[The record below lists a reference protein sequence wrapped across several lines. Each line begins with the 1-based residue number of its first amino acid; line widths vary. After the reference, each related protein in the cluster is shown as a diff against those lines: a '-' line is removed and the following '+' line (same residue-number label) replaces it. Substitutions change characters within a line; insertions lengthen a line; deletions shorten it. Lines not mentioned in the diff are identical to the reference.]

1 MKMGRFGKCGVA
13 TLVALALAGIAPA
26 QAQGTKLTDIK
37 IALSWLRNGQYA
49 PLMVAEAK
57 GYFAEEGLRASFID
71 GGPGKN
77 PIPTV
82 GVGQAEFGVTSGSQL
97 FQARAAPSPVDI
109 VGIGA
114 MTQTLPYAFIKLADP
129 SDPDP
134 VPKDL
139 EGKTVGLQSDGS
151 MFLEALAKRNGV
163 DFSKIK
169 VEIVLANAEPLLVG
183 KVDYFSGYINNQTYQ
198 IEVEAAKPNA
208 PANIKGKVWKAIP
221 FSKYGV
227 EGYGDVLFAASKT
240 IRENPELVRK
250 FMRAAVRGLKFVI
263 ENPDEAVKVVDAFPD
278 QVERPDKLT
287 WRFRIQNQLSVSADT
302 KTSGLMWMQ
311 PRIWEATMAFY
322 FDYKQV
328 PRVLPV
334 DEIMTNAFNP
344 GLVVN

>member
-1 MKMGRFGKCGVA
+1 MRWTLGKFSAA
-13 TLVALALAGIAPA
+13 TLVALTLAGNAPA
-26 QAQGTKLTDIK
+26 QAQATKLTDIK

-49 PLMVAEAK
+49 ALLVAEAK
-57 GYFAEEGLRASFID
+57 GFFAEEGLHASFID

-82 GVGQAEFGVTSGSQL
+82 GVGQADFGVTSGAQL

-114 MTQTLPYAFIKLADP
+114 MAQTLPYAFIKLADP
-129 SDPDP
+129 ADPDP

-139 EGKTVGLQSDGS
+139 EGKTVGLQSDAGI
-151 MFLEALAKRNGV
+151 FLEALGKRNGV
-163 DFSKIK
+163 DMSKVK

-208 PANIKGKVWKAIP
+208 PANLKGKVWKAIL

-227 EGYGDVLFAASKT
+227 EGYGDVLFATSKT
-240 IRENPELVRK
+240 IRDNPELVRK

-328 PRVLPV
+328 TRVLPV